1 LSECCPPLPNISE
14 RSTLL
19 NPGAACAIELIDN
32 HSEMMKDPFDQ
43 SDEIVPFIEE
53 FAGASNN
60 QASAGGT
67 HRRKDDQSSK
77 SGNYVS
83 VDCSFV

>member
-1 LSECCPPLPNISE
+1 
-14 RSTLL
+14 
-19 NPGAACAIELIDN
+19 
-32 HSEMMKDPFDQ
+32 MMKDPFDQ
-43 SDEIVPFIEE
+43 SDEIVPFVEE

-67 HRRKDDQSSK
+67 HRRKDDQSLK

-83 VDCSFV
+83 VDCSFVWRRLSLSFCFEFVRIWNVADDLYIPFSFSRLVW